1 MEGGTEAVGYWR
13 LLQNDSETNVFW
25 TDYQIEDRKKERVPF
40 IQARQLPDG
49 TTTYSV
55 GLVGVVSIGGKG
67 AMLLRDTGNG
77 TPFATPYGTYD
88 TGNGYG
94 SETNGYYVTVSA
106 SEGYHLDSKPTTFA
120 SYEEALKAYQA
131 LDAAFR
137 ANAALVNS
145 TENLNGTVIA
155 ASAGA

>member
-1 MEGGTEAVGYWR
+1 M
-13 LLQNDSETNVFW
+13 
-25 TDYQIEDRKKERVPF
+25 
-40 IQARQLPDG
+40 
-49 TTTYSV
+49 

-77 TPFATPYGTYD
+77 KPFASMYGTYSKN
-88 TGNGYG
+88 NGYG
-94 SETNGYYVTVSA
+94 GETNGYYVTGSA
-106 SEGYHLDSKPTTFA
+106 SEGYRLDSKPTPGTEKFA

-145 TENLNGTVIA
+145 ADDLDGTAIA